1 LSQML
6 YCRCLL
12 RGCVP
17 GLPIDTRC
25 SFAVVLCHSSNG
37 DDFAAVGVGEETLQS
52 LDFAPSSRLS
62 CLHDTRLESA
72 HDAMGFG
79 PVDGLPA
86 CCLVGSCTSNVGAG
100 LSVPQ
105 RCCHHLL
112 CLLDR
117 LANLSRAE
125 RPDGSQLTFV
135 GEDVALPIRLITRRP
150 SLFPSSSTRRSV
162 SSPYDERSRLG
173 ELRAYHVPHLYHDG
187 EGSACSPV
195 TRCLRQESQ
204 KPLCRSRTFW
214 FKPVSIFGLSTVTT
228 FSSGSHLLARTID
241 PSPRLR

>member
-1 LSQML
+1 
-6 YCRCLL
+6 
-12 RGCVP
+12 
-17 GLPIDTRC
+17 
-25 SFAVVLCHSSNG
+25 
-37 DDFAAVGVGEETLQS
+37 
-52 LDFAPSSRLS
+52 
-62 CLHDTRLESA
+62 
-72 HDAMGFG
+72 MGFG

-86 CCLVGSCTSNVGAG
+86 CRFVGSCTSNVGAG

-105 RCCHHLL
+105 RCCYHLL

-135 GEDVALPIRLITRRP
+135 REDVALPIRLITRRP

-162 SSPYDERSRLG
+162 GSSCDELSRLG
-173 ELRAYHVPHLYHDG
+173 ELRAYHVPRLYHDG
-187 EGSACSPV
+187 EGSACPPV

-214 FKPVSIFGLSTVTT
+214 FKPVSIFGLSSITAFINSSLSLTISSY
-228 FSSGSHLLARTID
+228 SSGLIRRDAGRSSALSQRLYTASVAVSAYFGRIGLGEQSVMSKLVFSITANQATFVSHQIIGREGETATLIGTSLVE
-241 PSPRLR
+241 L